1 MALYTQIE
9 LDQLKQSIDLAAL
22 VQSKGTKLEAH
33 GNDKKGLCPFHQ
45 DTNPSMIITPGKN
58 LFNCPAC
65 GTGGDV
71 ITFVQKFDNISFT
84 QAVDFLKNG
93 NLPKLE
99 INKTEE
105 KHKYK
110 QPVDFDADDHQAILR
125 VMNYYAKTLKQDSA
139 AVAYLKNTVTQ
150 GIYFSLFSQQN

>member
-22 VQSKGTKLEAH
+22 VQSKGIKLEAH

-84 QAVDFLKNG
+84 QAVEFLQNG
-93 NLPKLE
+93 NLPSWKSRNRKRNTSSSSPL
-99 INKTEE
+99 ISMTMITR
-105 KHKYK
+105 
-110 QPVDFDADDHQAILR
+110 PF
-125 VMNYYAKTLKQDSA
+125 SA
-139 AVAYLKNTVTQ
+139 
-150 GIYFSLFSQQN
+150 